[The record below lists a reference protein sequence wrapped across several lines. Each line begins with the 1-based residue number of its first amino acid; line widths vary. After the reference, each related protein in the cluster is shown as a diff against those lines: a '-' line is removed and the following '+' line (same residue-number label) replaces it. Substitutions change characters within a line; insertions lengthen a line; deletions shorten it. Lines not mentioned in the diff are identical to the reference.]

1 MQLVFWKIVC
11 CANVL
16 LMTCAACSFS
26 PSSSFVKQ
34 LLSEPPPAPCCSGKP
49 RGGTAACAQA
59 GCGDGLGHPAKL
71 WQHSNAHLY
80 DLESLQLKHRDR
92 ESWTQSRMDT
102 KQYWVRGRR
111 NPWGVGM
118 LWQTGAL
125 GLAQV
130 QPVGLLGAQA
140 PHENSWPHLGWDTDH
155 FKKRTLS
162 WGVCSSVSM
171 CFV

>member
-80 DLESLQLKHRDR
+80 DLESLQLKHRDQ

-111 NPWGVGM
+111 NPWGGRDAVTDRCA
-118 LWQTGAL
+118 WPGAGPACGPAWGSSAPWEQLAPFGL
-125 GLAQV
+125 GHG
-130 QPVGLLGAQA
+130 P
-140 PHENSWPHLGWDTDH
+140 
-155 FKKRTLS
+155 F
-162 WGVCSSVSM
+162 
-171 CFV
+171 